1 MKNLQKSP
9 VDVMQQ
15 TSGAKGA
22 YNWKLAG
29 ECDYNGCTTAD
40 FCVLWLSEKKSVCII
55 RAYRQSSVYLELSG
69 TVMCSFVQTLRMLL
83 DVYADLHCLL
93 SGPDSDMWRPW
104 AAVSSEGPLPWNTKN
119 KNSSSRVAYIL
130 QEKIKHLN

>member
-1 MKNLQKSP
+1 MGAPLL
-9 VDVMQQ
+9 
-15 TSGAKGA
+15 TSV
-22 YNWKLAG
+22 Y
-29 ECDYNGCTTAD
+29 CDYA
-40 FCVLWLSEKKSVCII
+40 KKSVCII